1 MALALSLRRRSVPL
15 LAPALGAAVALLVL
29 GPLVFLAWMGV
40 RQGSGE
46 FFLRVEPLGLPA
58 VIGRTFLLALG
69 TTAFA
74 LALAVPLAYLVARS
88 DLPGRRLLRWLAPL
102 PLTVPPYIGAIVYQL
117 LLAPGGALDLTVARL
132 RGLPAHQV
140 SGAAPFYGLGGAA
153 WVLGL
158 FTFPYIYLLVEAALE
173 RVNPALVEVARGAGL
188 TPWQA
193 FRRVTLPLLRPPLL
207 AGSLM
212 VFLYVWADFGVV
224 SLLRVRTLTTIIY
237 DYVQGTLDWGV
248 PAGLSLILTGIT
260 LLVLA
265 LQRHLLGRA
274 GYVQISSGAR
284 PPRPFPLGRAR
295 LPALVFAVFIL
306 TAAFLLPV
314 AVLAI
319 QAARMRPAT
328 LAAFLWAQ
336 TPYFLNSLS
345 TAGGGATA
353 ALLLALGIAW
363 LQERRGAGVGLS
375 TLCQVGYAIPGT
387 VLGLGMVGFFSG
399 TFPWLYATAGVV
411 VTGYLVLFLTPAL
424 QAVKAALA
432 QLPVSLEEA
441 ARTLGRGS
449 LATFREV
456 TLPLIRPGLLGG
468 WLLVFILCMRELA
481 ATLILRPPGFDTLP
495 VRVWIQTVDMG
506 PEPAAAALALALVA
520 SIALPWLGIILA
532 GRRLLALP

>member
-1 MALALSLRRRSVPL
+1 MTLALALRGRSRPL
-15 LAPALGAAVALLVL
+15 LAPAVGAPVAVLIL
-29 GPLVFLAWMGV
+29 GPLLFLAWMGA
-40 RQGSGE
+40 RQGAGE

-58 VIGRTFLLALG
+58 VIGRTFLLAVG

-88 DLPGRRLLRWLAPL
+88 DLPGRHLLRWLAPL
-102 PLTVPPYIGAIVYQL
+102 PLTIPPYIGALVYQL
-117 LLAPGGALDLTVARL
+117 LLAPGGPLDLTVAGL
-132 RGLPAHQV
+132 LGLPAQQV
-140 SGAAPFYGLGGAA
+140 GVIPIYGLAGAG

-173 RVNPALVEVARGAGL
+173 RVNPALVEAARGAGL
-188 TPWQA
+188 SPWQA
-193 FRRVTLPLLRPPLL
+193 FRRITLPLLRPALL

-265 LQRHLLGRA
+265 LQRRLLGRA
-274 GYVQISSGAR
+274 GYVQIGSAAR
-284 PPRPFPLGRAR
+284 PPRPVPLGRAR
-295 LPALVFAVFIL
+295 LPALFFVVL
-306 TAAFLLPV
+306 VLAASFLLPIT
-314 AVLAI
+314 VLAI
-319 QAARMRPAT
+319 QAARMRPAALGT
-328 LAAFLWAQ
+328 FLWGQA
-336 TPYFLNSLS
+336 PYFLNSLW
-345 TAGGGATA
+345 TASGGATA
-353 ALLLALGIAW
+353 ALLLALAIAW
-363 LQERRGAGVGLS
+363 LQERRGTAFGLS

-399 TFPWLYATAGVV
+399 MLPWLYATAAVV
-411 VTGYLVLFLTPAL
+411 VAGYLVLFLTPAL

-449 LATFREV
+449 MATFREV

-468 WLLVFILCMRELA
+468 WLLTFILCMRELA

-495 VRVWIQTVDMG
+495 VRVWIHTMDVG
-506 PEPAAAALALALVA
+506 PEPGAAALALALVA
-520 SIALPWLGIILA
+520 SIALPWLGVVLA
-532 GRRLLALP
+532 GRRLIALP

>member
-1 MALALSLRRRSVPL
+1 MALALPLRRRSWPL
-15 LAPALGAAVALLVL
+15 LAPAIGALVVLLVL
-29 GPLVFLAWMGV
+29 GPLFFLAWMGV
-40 RQGSGE
+40 REGTGD

-58 VIGRTFLLALG
+58 VIGRTFLLAVG

-74 LALAVPLAYLVARS
+74 LALAVPLAWLVARS

-102 PLTVPPYIGAIVYQL
+102 PLTIPPYIGAIVYQL
-117 LLAPGGALDLTVARL
+117 LLAPGGALDLTAARL
-132 RGLPAHQV
+132 RDLPAHEV
-140 SGAAPFYGLGGAA
+140 SVVSFYGLGGAG

-173 RVNPALVEVARGAGL
+173 RANPALVEVARGAGL
-188 TPWQA
+188 GPWQA
-193 FRRVTLPLLRPPLL
+193 FRRVTLPLLRPALL
-207 AGSLM
+207 SGSFM

-224 SLLRVRTLTTIIY
+224 SLLRVRTLTTVIY

-265 LQRHLLGRA
+265 LQRRLLGRA
-274 GYVQISSGAR
+274 GYVQIGGGAR
-284 PPRPFPLGRAR
+284 PPRPVPLGRAR
-295 LPALVFAVFIL
+295 LPALLFAVLTL

-314 AVLAI
+314 TVLAI
-319 QAARMRPAT
+319 QAARMRPAA

-336 TPYFLNSLS
+336 TPYFVNSLW
-345 TAGGGATA
+345 TAAGGATA

-363 LQERRGAGVGLS
+363 LQERRGTGFGLS

-411 VTGYLVLFLTPAL
+411 MAGYLVLFLTPAL

-456 TLPLIRPGLLGG
+456 TFPLIRPGLLGG

-495 VRVWIQTVDMG
+495 VRVWIRTMDVG
-506 PEPAAAALALALVA
+506 PEPGAAALALALVA
-520 SIALPWLGIILA
+520 SIALPWLGILLA
-532 GRRLLALP
+532 GRRLIALT

>member
-74 LALAVPLAYLVARS
+74 LALAVPLAWLVARS

-117 LLAPGGALDLTVARL
+117 LLAPGGALDLTVAHL

-140 SGAAPFYGLGGAA
+140 SVVPFYGLGGAA

-173 RVNPALVEVARGAGL
+173 RANPALVEVARGAGL

-193 FRRVTLPLLRPPLL
+193 FRRVTLPLLRPALL

-237 DYVQGTLDWGV
+237 DYVQGTLDWAV

-260 LLVLA
+260 LLILV

-274 GYVQISSGAR
+274 GYVQIVSAAR
-284 PPRPFPLGRAR
+284 PPRPVALGRAR

-319 QAARMRPAT
+319 QAARMRPAA

-336 TPYFLNSLS
+336 APYFLNSFW

-353 ALLLALGIAW
+353 ALLLALIIAW
-363 LQERRGAGVGLS
+363 LQERRGAGFGLS

-387 VLGLGMVGFFSG
+387 VLGLGIVGFFSG
-399 TFPWLYATAGVV
+399 VFPWLYATAGVV
-411 VTGYLVLFLTPAL
+411 VAGYLVLFLTPAL

-456 TLPLIRPGLLGG
+456 TFPLIRPGLLGA
-468 WLLVFILCMRELA
+468 WLLVFILSMRELA

-495 VRVWIQTVDMG
+495 VRVWIQTVDVG

-520 SIALPWLGIILA
+520 SIALPWLGMVLA

>member
-1 MALALSLRRRSVPL
+1 MALALPIRWRSWSVA
-15 LAPALGAAVALLVL
+15 APAVGAVVALLVL

-40 RQGSGE
+40 RAGAGE
-46 FFLRVEPLGLPA
+46 FLLRVGPLGLPT
-58 VIGRTFLLALG
+58 VIGRTFLLAVG

-74 LALAVPLAYLVARS
+74 LALAVPLAWLVARS

-102 PLTVPPYIGAIVYQL
+102 PLTIPPYIGAIVYQI
-117 LLAPGGALDLTVARL
+117 LLAPGGTLDLTVARL
-132 RGLPAHQV
+132 RSLPAHQV
-140 SGAAPFYGLGGAA
+140 SVVPFYGLGGAA

-173 RVNPALVEVARGAGL
+173 RANPALVEVARGAGL
-188 TPWQA
+188 SAWQA
-193 FRRVTLPLLRPPLL
+193 FRRVTLPLLRPALL

-237 DYVQGTLDWGV
+237 DYVQGTLDWSV

-274 GYVQISSGAR
+274 GYVQIGSGAR
-284 PPRPFPLGRAR
+284 PPRPVPLGRAR
-295 LPALVFAVFIL
+295 LPALVFAVLTL
-306 TAAFLLPV
+306 TAAFLLPI

-319 QAARMRPAT
+319 QAARMRPAA

-336 TPYFLNSLS
+336 TPYFVNSLW
-345 TAGGGATA
+345 TAAGGATA

-363 LQERRGAGVGLS
+363 LQERRGAGFGLS

-399 TFPWLYATAGVV
+399 IFPWLYPTAGVV
-411 VTGYLVLFLTPAL
+411 MAGYLVLFLTPAL

-456 TLPLIRPGLLGG
+456 TFPLIRPGLLGG

-495 VRVWIQTVDMG
+495 VRVWIRTMDVG
-506 PEPAAAALALALVA
+506 PEPGAAALALALVA
-520 SIALPWLGIILA
+520 SIALPWLGIL
-532 GRRLLALP
+532 

>member
-1 MALALSLRRRSVPL
+1 VGLV
-15 LAPALGAAVALLVL
+15 VALLVL
-29 GPLVFLAWMGV
+29 GPLLFLAWMGV
-40 RQGSGE
+40 RQGAGE
-46 FFLRVEPLGLPA
+46 FLFRVEPLGLPA
-58 VIGRTFLLALG
+58 VIGRTFLLAVG

-74 LALAVPLAYLVARS
+74 LALAVPLAWLVARS

-102 PLTVPPYIGAIVYQL
+102 PLTIPPYIGAIVYQL
-117 LLAPGGALDLTVARL
+117 LLAPGGALDLTAARL
-132 RGLPAHQV
+132 RDLPAHEV
-140 SGAAPFYGLGGAA
+140 SVVSFYGLGGAG

-173 RVNPALVEVARGAGL
+173 RANPALVEVARGAGL

-193 FRRVTLPLLRPPLL
+193 FRRVTLPLLRPALL

-265 LQRHLLGRA
+265 LQRRLLGRA
-274 GYVQISSGAR
+274 GYVQIGSGTR
-284 PPRPFPLGRAR
+284 PPRPVPLGRAR
-295 LPALVFAVFIL
+295 LPALVFAVLTL

-314 AVLAI
+314 AVLAV
-319 QAARMRPAT
+319 QAARMRPAA

-336 TPYFLNSLS
+336 TPYFVNSLW
-345 TAGGGATA
+345 TAAGGATA

-363 LQERRGAGVGLS
+363 LQERRGTAFGLS

-399 TFPWLYATAGVV
+399 IFPWLYATAGVV
-411 VTGYLVLFLTPAL
+411 MAGYLVLFLTPAL

-456 TLPLIRPGLLGG
+456 TFPLIRPGLLGG

-495 VRVWIQTVDMG
+495 VRVWIRTMDAG
-506 PEPAAAALALALVA
+506 PEPGAAALALALVA
-520 SIALPWLGIILA
+520 SIALPWLGILLA
-532 GRRLLALP
+532 GRRLIAMT